1 MTTTSLPI
9 ATYPVVDF
17 APLDQRVHD
26 DYWNTMTQ
34 LRESCPV
41 GWSTSQWGM
50 TNSGQWVLNTHR
62 EVMAAAIN
70 WQTFSSADG
79 VSTFQFPLDILR
91 LIPAETDPPM
101 HREIRK
107 VLNPFFTV
115 HALGEKVGEINRIV
129 NHLLGECL
137 ERDGPVDFVTSFTAK
152 LPPIVYLGPA
162 FLDSTEEQGHRL
174 LELVNILLTKP
185 ELMMEAAPKLLAW
198 CAQLLESRRTIGRRD
213 DLAGLIA
220 HMGFGEDGL
229 KLEEKQRVEI
239 LNLAVMAGM
248 ETTMGGLGASA
259 WLLATR
265 PDLRER
271 LRTAEERTVDRAIE
285 EFLRYSTPVSQ
296 LSRTLTQDA
305 DVRGCPMRKGE
316 RVLLNWAA
324 ANLDPE
330 QFPDPLNIDIDRANV
345 ATHVAFG
352 AGIHRCLGANLA
364 RREIKAMVRAIAEL
378 SEFRVAPGAQ
388 IAWRASMARGPVALP
403 ILMAR

>member
-1 MTTTSLPI
+1 
-9 ATYPVVDF
+9 
-17 APLDQRVHD
+17 
-26 DYWNTMTQ
+26 
-34 LRESCPV
+34 
-41 GWSTSQWGM
+41 
-50 TNSGQWVLNTHR
+50 
-62 EVMAAAIN
+62 
-70 WQTFSSADG
+70 
-79 VSTFQFPLDILR
+79 
-91 LIPAETDPPM
+91 M

-129 NHLLGECL
+129 NHLVEECL
-137 ERDGPVDFVTSFTAK
+137 EQGGPVDFVTSFTAK

-162 FLDSTEEQGHRL
+162 FLDSNEEQGNRL

-185 ELMMEAAPKLLAW
+185 ELTMEAAPMLLAW
-198 CAQLLESRRTIGRRD
+198 CAQLLESRRTAGRRD

-220 HMGFGEDGL
+220 HMGFGDDGL
-229 KLEEKQRVEI
+229 MLEEKQRVEI

-305 DVRGCPMRKGE
+305 NVQGCPMRKGE